1 MEKRKLTCV
10 VCPLGCAITAEVEGD
25 NILNIS
31 GATCKRGK
39 AYAKTELTDPRR
51 MLTTT
56 MRVKGAGLVPVKSS
70 EALPKALLLTW
81 KSSTRQAPKASS
93 TEATCSLRTYWA
105 PAWTSWRQIGHNR
118 PESNRI
124 N

>member
-10 VCPLGCAITAEVEGD
+10 VCPLGCAITAEVKGD
-25 NILNIS
+25 RILNIS
-31 GATCKRGK
+31 GATCKRGE

-70 EALPKALLLTW
+70 AALPKSLLIPSMEVINAASA
-81 KSSTRQAPKASS
+81 KAPIRPGDVLISDILG
-93 TEATCSLRTYWA
+93 TGVDIVATDWA
-105 PAWTSWRQIGHNR
+105 
-118 PESNRI
+118 
-124 N
+124 